1 MERSEELGTGIRN
14 VFRYNKIYSNVEN
27 NDFIEDDIFVTTVLL
42 EIFKELND
50 GQKKVLLFIQKH
62 LDKMA
67 KQITELNMSFGT

>member
-62 LDKMA
+62 FDKMA